1 MFDAIHFDIT
11 RPSDYQEAYKYFD
24 KNFGRLD
31 ILINNAGVSKELI
44 GVPNNASSVSQA
56 ILRET
61 FDTNFFG
68 TIELTQALLP
78 LIRKA
83 PEGRIVNLSSI
94 LGSLTLRADP
104 KIPHLRVQG
113 LSVQRFESGIKRLHR
128 TSWCGVARYKDQGQL
143 RTPRLGEDGDGDRR
157 GPHGDSRRSQD
168 ERAAR
173 AGVCQWT
180 YRRIFPYERSA
191 AW

>member
-78 LIRKA
+78 LSGKLQKA
-83 PEGRIVNLSSI
+83 
-94 LGSLTLRADP
+94 GS
-104 KIPHLRVQG
+104 
-113 LSVQRFESGIKRLHR
+113 
-128 TSWCGVARYKDQGQL
+128 
-143 RTPRLGEDGDGDRR
+143 
-157 GPHGDSRRSQD
+157 
-168 ERAAR
+168 
-173 AGVCQWT
+173 
-180 YRRIFPYERSA
+180 
-191 AW
+191 